1 MSLDKSHDY
10 IYRLGSDTQHR
21 LHWTGAAWQY
31 EFLASAV
38 LFDEQLF
45 HSDRELHEGLA
56 LVGLTIDKFSIDPA
70 KNGESYSA
78 DIKKRQQELTAQGMD
93 PCAKHGMT
101 AKNPDGT
108 CEACNLTDYPDDFK
122 GQEG

>member
-1 MSLDKSHDY
+1 MSVDKSHHY

-21 LHWTGAAWQY
+21 LNWTGSAWRY
-31 EFLASAV
+31 EFLAGAV
-38 LFDEQLF
+38 LFDEQTYSTEEQLK
-45 HSDRELHEGLA
+45 EGLA
-56 LVGLTIDKFSIDPA
+56 LVGLTFDHFKIDQEH
-70 KNGESYSA
+70 NGEAYSKTITERA
-78 DIKKRQQELTAQGMD
+78 AQLVEMGID

-108 CEACNLTDYPDDFK
+108 CEACSHTDYPDDFK